1 MNKTFLL
8 TFEHGPKYQSEK
20 SFHDQPNWENHSKF
34 SDKLFLQHK
43 VTMCGTLKD
52 ESKVILVANGRNES
66 SIRNL
71 FKDDPFIKNGVLTLT
86 HVDEWELHLNPE
98 HVEEE

>member
-1 MNKTFLL
+1 MKTFLL
-8 TFEHGPKYQSEK
+8 TFEHGLNYKQEK
-20 SFHDQPNWENHSKF
+20 NFIEQHDWENHSRF
-34 SDKLFLQHK
+34 ADKLFLQHK

-52 ESKVILVANGRNES
+52 ESKVIVVANGKNES

-71 FKDDPFIKNGVLTLT
+71 FKDDPFVKNGVLILT

-98 HVEEE
+98 HVEE